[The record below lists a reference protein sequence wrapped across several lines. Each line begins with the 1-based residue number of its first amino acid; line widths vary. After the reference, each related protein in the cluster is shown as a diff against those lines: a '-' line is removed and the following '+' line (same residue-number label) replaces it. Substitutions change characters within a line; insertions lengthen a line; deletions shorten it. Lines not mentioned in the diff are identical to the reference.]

1 MIDDETMLLVEDPIA
16 AELRARIESVREPIS
31 VVHKV
36 EGGYV
41 VGQLGVAQI
50 PVDNIHRMQKPSTA
64 TAMNR
69 RARRA
74 QASKARRG

>member
-1 MIDDETMLLVEDPIA
+1 MNDDDYLTTEDPVA
-16 AELRARIESVREPIS
+16 AELRARIESVREPLS
-31 VVHKV
+31 VVREV

-50 PVDNIHRMQKPSTA
+50 PVGNIHRMQKPSTA
-64 TAMNR
+64 PALNR

-74 QASKARRG
+74 QKATARRG